1 MAKKVTK
8 KELKALM
15 GLAYSEENEKI
26 VLSAL
31 EGMEDNKNNVI
42 HDIGEKTQILNKM
55 NFIMKN
61 GKKVPQKLK
70 NSVKLLEND
79 IGARK
84 RLLNSWI
91 NPTIYDLNNKYLDFM
106 EVKYK
111 KLLEDYVE
119 EVTEEEE

>member
-1 MAKKVTK
+1 MAKKMTK
-8 KELKALM
+8 KELKSIM

-31 EGMEDNKNNVI
+31 EGMEDNKDNVV
-42 HDIGEKTQILNKM
+42 HEIGEKTQKLNKM
-55 NFIMKN
+55 NFIVKN

-70 NSVKLLEND
+70 NSIKLLEND
-79 IGARK
+79 IGAKK

-91 NPTIYDLNNKYLDFM
+91 NPTITDLNNKYLDFM

-111 KLLEDYVE
+111 ELLEDYVE
-119 EVTEEEE
+119 EITEEE